1 MKHKSKKRKVKGGED
16 KKEKEHVSGFKSLV
30 MFQCCSEMV
39 DSEGIRVVITVI
51 MLSNLHIWN
60 TFHI

>member
-1 MKHKSKKRKVKGGED
+1 MKHKSEKHKVKGGED
-16 KKEKEHVSGFKSLV
+16 KKEKEHISGFKSLV

-39 DSEGIRVVITVI
+39 DSEGITGIL
-51 MLSNLHIWN
+51 LSNLHIWN